1 MIGIVQRSVAVVT
14 FVGLLNLTMTA
25 PQLQLLQRFTDLL
38 VLTPRRKTLAQRA
51 VLELDAV
58 DASNLADFFRIS
70 PWVSDD
76 LALALLRFV
85 LDYRHARHCG
95 SPPTPH
101 YLSLD
106 DSLALKD
113 KGTRQLQA
121 VDWHF
126 DHNQHRTVQGSNH
139 VVLRL
144 HWGAYHFPLSWR
156 LYLRQSTVR
165 RLNRRRQANRLRYRS
180 KRQLTQQMRQQV
192 RSRLPQGNA
201 VYVRFDSWYTSAKL
215 VKWIRQQGW
224 HVIAAVKSNRKVS
237 GQPSTVWLEGL
248 QGHSY
253 DRVSL
258 DQANGKRRTYCVRSI
273 WGKLRGVPGTVRVHL
288 SQTGPGVRAPKYFLS
303 TDVRLSSQE
312 VLRRYPIRWSQE
324 VDFWYVK
331 ECLGLADYRLQSY
344 EAIEKWYT
352 VVYHVLVYLYWCR
365 YEDHQ
370 PGQPV
375 ESLSEVMTR
384 IRQNHHRDVLRRA
397 CEEAAGGTPVEQVLK
412 RYLVEPRPKSA

>member
-1 MIGIVQRSVAVVT
+1 MIGIVRRSAAVVT
-14 FVGLLNLTMTA
+14 FVGLLGLTCTA
-25 PQLQLLQRFTDLL
+25 PQRQHLERFTDLL
-38 VLTPRRKTLAQRA
+38 VVAPRRKTLAQLA
-51 VLELDAV
+51 ALELDAV
-58 DASNLADFFRIS
+58 DPSNRADFFRIS

-76 LALALLRFV
+76 LAVALLRFV
-85 LDYRHARHCG
+85 LDYLHTRHRGLA
-95 SPPTPH
+95 PTPL

-106 DSLALKD
+106 DSLAVKD
-113 KGTRQLQA
+113 KSTRRLQA

-180 KRQLTQQMRQQV
+180 KLQLAQQMLQQIP
-192 RSRLPQGNA
+192 SRLPQGNA
-201 VYVRFDSWYTSAKL
+201 VYVLFDSWYTSAKL

-237 GQPSTVWLEGL
+237 GQPLTVWHKGL
-248 QGHSY
+248 KGHSY

-258 DQANGKRRTYCVRSI
+258 DQANGKKRTYCVRSL
-273 WGKLRGVPGTVRVHL
+273 WGRLRGVPGTIRVHL
-288 SQTGPGVRAPKYFLS
+288 SQTGPGVHAPKYFLS

-312 VLRRYPIRWSQE
+312 VLRRYQIRWCQE

-352 VVYHVLVYLYWCR
+352 VVYLVLVYLYWRR
-365 YEDHQ
+365 YEEHQ
-370 PGQPV
+370 PGGKPA
-375 ESLSEVMTR
+375 SLSEVMTR
-384 IRQNHHRDVLRRA
+384 IRHAHQRDVLRSA
-397 CEEAAGGTPVEQVLK
+397 CEEAARGTPLEQVLK